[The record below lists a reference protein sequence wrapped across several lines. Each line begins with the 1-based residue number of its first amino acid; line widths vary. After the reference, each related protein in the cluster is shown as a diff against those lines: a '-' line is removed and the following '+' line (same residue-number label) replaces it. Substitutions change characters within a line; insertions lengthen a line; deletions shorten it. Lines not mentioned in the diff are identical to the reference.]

1 MADIKITTDAQ
12 ETIDQL
18 KDNVEAYKKLLSF
31 QIFRA
36 LTVLEKQIKH
46 QLRGPSG
53 LKRRT
58 SRLLNTWGEAKKI
71 TDAGNTVVGEMS
83 SAGVPYAAI
92 HEFGGTIVAKGKAL
106 AIPLEENR
114 RPDGS
119 PKITIQELF
128 GGLGSKVF
136 TTKGGVV
143 MLASAAGKK
152 GGKYTK
158 LTPMFVFKKSV
169 TIPAHPY
176 VRPALAASKEVI
188 LKNFGLFLSATFA
201 PKKGSE

>member
-1 MADIKITTDAQ
+1 MAEIKITTNAQ
-12 ETIDQL
+12 ETIDKL
-18 KDNVEAYKKLLSF
+18 REDVAAYKRLLSF

-36 LTVLEKQIKH
+36 LTVVEAEIKR

-58 SRLLNTWGEAKKI
+58 GRLLNTWGETKKV
-71 TDAGNTVVGEMS
+71 TETPNSVTGELS

-92 HEFGGTIVAKGKAL
+92 HEFGGRITAKGRAL
-106 AIPLEENR
+106 AIPLPENR
-114 RPDGS
+114 RADGS

-128 GGLGSKVF
+128 GGLGSRVF
-136 TTKGGVV
+136 TSKSGVV
-143 MLASAAGKK
+143 MLASAAGRKNSK
-152 GGKYTK
+152 FTK

-169 TIPAHPY
+169 DIPARPY
-176 VRPALAASKEVI
+176 IRPALAASKEVI